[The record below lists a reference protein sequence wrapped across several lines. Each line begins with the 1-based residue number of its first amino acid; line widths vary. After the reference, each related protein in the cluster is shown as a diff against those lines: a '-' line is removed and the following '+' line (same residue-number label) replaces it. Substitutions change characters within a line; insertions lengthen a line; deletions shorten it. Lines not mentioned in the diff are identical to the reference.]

1 MNNAESK
8 YGAEILALVMIAGLI
23 LFMILERQ

>member
-1 MNNAESK
+1 MNNSESK
-8 YGAEILALVMIAGLI
+8 YGAEILALVMIVGLI